1 MQVLVKRIG
10 IQKIENLILSLSKE
24 KFNIKT
30 QYKLIKIHKAIKN
43 EQEIYQEQIQ
53 LNFEPFLEKD
63 ENGIPKINES
73 GGYKI
78 KKDKITECYLLM
90 NKMNNLEVQ
99 LPDLFF
105 SFDELEELD
114 LTLEQL
120 ETLEPFIKN

>member
-1 MQVLVKRIG
+1 MLIKRTE

-30 QYKLIKIHKAIKN
+30 QAIKN

-53 LNFEPFLEKD
+53 LNCEPFLEKD
-63 ENGIPKINES
+63 DRGIPKMNES

-78 KKDKITECYLLM
+78 KEDKITECYLLM

-120 ETLEPFIKN
+120 EILEPFIKS

>member
-1 MQVLVKRIG
+1 
-10 IQKIENLILSLSKE
+10 
-24 KFNIKT
+24 
-30 QYKLIKIHKAIKN
+30 
-43 EQEIYQEQIQ
+43 
-53 LNFEPFLEKD
+53 
-63 ENGIPKINES
+63 
-73 GGYKI
+73 
-78 KKDKITECYLLM
+78 M

>member
-1 MQVLVKRIG
+1 MLVKRTE

-24 KFNIKT
+24 KFNI
-30 QYKLIKIHKAIKN
+30 
-43 EQEIYQEQIQ
+43 EIYQEQIQ
-53 LNFEPFLEKD
+53 INCEPFLEKD
-63 ENGIPKINES
+63 ENGIPKVNES

-78 KKDKITECYLLM
+78 KKDKITECFSLM